1 MDYKAKKWALKK
13 TASGN
18 KNWYFHTGMEVKCK
32 KQCTNMDLEI
42 VIGNITHL
50 EEITRFQMDMAM
62 ESEGTSLD
70 YERVHNGVKAV
81 LEDEAKG
88 RYIIAKVNEEAVGC
102 LMITREWSDW
112 NCGWYWWIQSV
123 CVHPNYR
130 ERGIYKTMYGK
141 VLEFAKEENV
151 SQIRLYVD
159 KNNTTAQRVYQRLG
173 MEECHYCM
181 YESKA

>member
-1 MDYKAKKWALKK
+1 
-13 TASGN
+13 
-18 KNWYFHTGMEVKCK
+18 
-32 KQCTNMDLEI
+32 MDLEI

-88 RYIIAKVNEEAVGC
+88 RYIIAKINEEAVGC

-123 CVHPNYR
+123 YVAPEHR
-130 ERGIYKTMYGK
+130 GQGIYKALYHQ
-141 VLEFAKEENV
+141 VLQLAKAEGITQV
-151 SQIRLYVD
+151 RLYVD
-159 KNNTTAQRVYQRLG
+159 KENRTAQRVYQRLG
-173 MEECHYCM
+173 MAESTYDM
-181 YESKA
+181 YEVVL